1 MCTSVVQARDGMR
14 EVGGVE
20 YPMLLSTDQARDIL
34 NLSERSIT
42 RMCADGRLKAVK
54 VGGVWRINRDALL
67 EFAGL
72 C

>member
-1 MCTSVVQARDGMR
+1 MCASETRNSGGMR

-20 YPMLLSTDQARDIL
+20 YPMLLDTKQGRDIL
-34 NLSERSIT
+34 NISERSIT
-42 RMCADGRLKAVK
+42 RMCSNGQLKAVK

-72 C
+72 D